1 MSTPKKYVAPCPYCG
16 FDVWMDEM
24 VDVESIVT
32 CQNCATELAVVSLD
46 PPELDYY
53 WEDVWEEEY
62 ESQEDD
68 GAFGADGRGAEWD
81 DSGAEDEVDDDGD

>member
-16 FDVWMDEM
+16 FDVWMDDM

-32 CQNCATELAVVSLD
+32 Y
-46 PPELDYY
+46 YY